1 MAYLQSPSYYP
12 ANTATP
18 GTFETNLA
26 IPVYAFAWVILWLV
40 STLIEFA
47 VFIGTSV
54 AKGHALDRKYFEVS
68 LYMPS
73 FALFCLSMWLS
84 VKCIEWLIDFLGSLA
99 IDDSEES
106 DNDESIVVRRR
117 RVRVSY

>member
-18 GTFETNLA
+18 GTFENHLT

-40 STLIEFA
+40 GTLIEFA
-47 VFIGTSV
+47 TFIGTSV
-54 AKGHALDRKYFEVS
+54 AKGHAIDRKYFEVS

-73 FALFCLSMWLS
+73 FALFCLGMWLS
-84 VKCIEWLIDFLGSLA
+84 VKCIEWLIGFLGSLA
-99 IDDSEES
+99 TDDSES
-106 DNDESIVVRRR
+106 DNDEPIVVRRR
-117 RVRVSY
+117 RVRVNY